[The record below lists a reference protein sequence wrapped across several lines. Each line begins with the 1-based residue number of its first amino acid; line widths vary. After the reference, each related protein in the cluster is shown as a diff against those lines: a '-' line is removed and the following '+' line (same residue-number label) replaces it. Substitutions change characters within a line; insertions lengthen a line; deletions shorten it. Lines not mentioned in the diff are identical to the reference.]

1 MGGAAS
7 ASQSEVGN
15 AAGDAGGGAA
25 AGNTAPQ
32 VDAAEVAELE
42 KRADQLEAR
51 VGAADASLD
60 TMKRQMEA
68 QGLGLRGDI
77 AAARTRMDSD
87 LSKASGAMGT
97 QDYARAKK
105 YLEDGEAQAE
115 KIEKFLGR

>member
-1 MGGAAS
+1 M
-7 ASQSEVGN
+7 
-15 AAGDAGGGAA
+15 
-25 AGNTAPQ
+25 PQ

-77 AAARTRMDSD
+77 AAARARMDSD

-97 QDYARAKK
+97 QDYVRAKK

-115 KIEKFLGR
+115 RIEKFLGR